1 MKVATIRV
9 HTRVC
14 TEHIRVD
21 PYPRARPKPTPRG
34 TQSTIVN
41 AIKSARKFIVANP
54 ASESARTLAQ
64 LVLALESDTHFNVA
78 ELYKL
83 ELETF
88 EIAID
93 ILKEWRIDRYYAG
106 KAKLFDLS
114 VQVSGLPA

>member
-1 MKVATIRV
+1 M
-9 HTRVC
+9 
-14 TEHIRVD
+14 
-21 PYPRARPKPTPRG
+21 
-34 TQSTIVN
+34 N

-64 LVLALESDTHFNVA
+64 LVLSLESETHFQIA
-78 ELYKL
+78 DLYKL

-88 EIAID
+88 DIAID

-114 VQVSGLPA
+114 LQVSSLNA

>member
-1 MKVATIRV
+1 MR
-9 HTRVC
+9 
-14 TEHIRVD
+14 IRVD
-21 PYPRARPKPTPRG
+21 PYATGPATAPPRG
-34 TQSTIVN
+34 TQRTIVN

>member
-1 MKVATIRV
+1 M
-9 HTRVC
+9 
-14 TEHIRVD
+14 
-21 PYPRARPKPTPRG
+21 
-34 TQSTIVN
+34 N

-64 LVLALESDTHFNVA
+64 LVLSLESETHFQIA
-78 ELYKL
+78 DLYKL

-114 VQVSGLPA
+114 LQISAMPVQ

>member
-1 MKVATIRV
+1 M
-9 HTRVC
+9 
-14 TEHIRVD
+14 
-21 PYPRARPKPTPRG
+21 
-34 TQSTIVN
+34 N

-64 LVLALESDTHFNVA
+64 LVLALQSESDFPIAN
-78 ELYKL
+78 LYKL

-114 VQVSGLPA
+114 LQVSNLPG

>member
-1 MKVATIRV
+1 M
-9 HTRVC
+9 
-14 TEHIRVD
+14 
-21 PYPRARPKPTPRG
+21 
-34 TQSTIVN
+34 N

-64 LVLALESDTHFNVA
+64 LVLALQSESDFQIAN
-78 ELYKL
+78 LYKL

-114 VQVSGLPA
+114 LQVSNLPG

>member
-1 MKVATIRV
+1 M
-9 HTRVC
+9 
-14 TEHIRVD
+14 
-21 PYPRARPKPTPRG
+21 
-34 TQSTIVN
+34 N

-64 LVLALESDTHFNVA
+64 LVLALESETEFQIAD
-78 ELYKL
+78 LYKL

-88 EIAID
+88 DIAID

-114 VQVSGLPA
+114 LQVSSLPA

>member
-1 MKVATIRV
+1 MRVATILRFPAV
-9 HTRVC
+9 ASVV
-14 TEHIRVD
+14 IQPD
-21 PYPRARPKPTPRG
+21 KPGDHGPG
-34 TQSTIVN
+34 SAAIPFEGSLVN

-54 ASESARTLAQ
+54 SSESARTLAQ
-64 LVLALESDTHFNVA
+64 LVLALESETQFNVA

-83 ELETF
+83 DLETF

-114 VQVSGLPA
+114 VQVTGLPS

>member
-1 MKVATIRV
+1 M
-9 HTRVC
+9 
-14 TEHIRVD
+14 
-21 PYPRARPKPTPRG
+21 
-34 TQSTIVN
+34 N

-64 LVLALESDTHFNVA
+64 LVLALEAESQFQIA

-114 VQVSGLPA
+114 VQVSNLPD

>member
-1 MKVATIRV
+1 M
-9 HTRVC
+9 
-14 TEHIRVD
+14 
-21 PYPRARPKPTPRG
+21 
-34 TQSTIVN
+34 N

-64 LVLALESDTHFNVA
+64 LVLALESETEFQIAD
-78 ELYKL
+78 LYKL

-88 EIAID
+88 DIAID

-114 VQVSGLPA
+114 LQISAMPVQ

>member
-1 MKVATIRV
+1 
-9 HTRVC
+9 
-14 TEHIRVD
+14 
-21 PYPRARPKPTPRG
+21 
-34 TQSTIVN
+34 VN

-64 LVLALESDTHFNVA
+64 LVLALESETQFNVA

-83 ELETF
+83 DLETF
-88 EIAID
+88 DIAID

-114 VQVSGLPA
+114 VQVTGLPS